1 MKKSYITTD
10 NAYTFEVYIND
21 LAMLFNSFSF
31 LKRETIG
38 YSVLK
43 KPLYA
48 VKFGTGAKKI
58 IITAAHHGTE
68 WITSM
73 LVMSLLAELC
83 KKFSS
88 GDKSVWN
95 DKTFYFIPMVN
106 PDGVNLSIDGK
117 TDSLPP
123 HIKNRLYK
131 ILESGNFKDSWQAN
145 IRGIDLNHNYDASF
159 QLGKEIQLREG
170 IIAPAPTKYSGEYPE
185 SEPETKAV
193 VSFTKK
199 ILPDIVV
206 AYHSQGEEIF
216 YKYQG
221 KCAPNSYDIAK
232 KMSDVSGYKLVLA
245 DGLTDCTGYKDWVI
259 EKFNIPAFTIE
270 VGKGKNPVPI
280 TQFEKIFE
288 DNKKII
294 KEL

>member
-1 MKKSYITTD
+1 MNNTYITTD
-10 NAYTFEVYIND
+10 KSYTFEVCIND
-21 LAMLFNSFSF
+21 LATLFKSFPF

-38 YSVLK
+38 RSVLG

-48 VKFGTGAKKI
+48 VKFGKGAKKI
-58 IITAAHHGTE
+58 IITAAHHGCE

-73 LVMSLLAELC
+73 LLMSLLRDAC
-83 KKFSS
+83 VAFSS
-88 GDKSVWN
+88 GDESLWN
-95 DKTFYFIPMVN
+95 KNTFYFIPMVN
-106 PDGVNLSIDGK
+106 PDGVNLSVYGD
-117 TDSLPP
+117 THNLPQN
-123 HIKNRLYK
+123 IKNRLYK
-131 ILESGNFKDSWQAN
+131 ILSDGNFKDIWQAN

-159 QLGKEIQLREG
+159 ALGKEIQLREG

-185 SEPETKAV
+185 SEPETKAI

-199 ILPDIVV
+199 ISPDIVI

-221 KCAPNSYDIAK
+221 MCAPNAENLAK
-232 KMSDVSGYKLVLA
+232 KLSDVTGYDLILA

-270 VGKGKNPVPI
+270 VGKGKNPLPLS
-280 TQFEKIFE
+280 QFEKIYN
-288 DNKKII
+288 DNKKILEI
-294 KEL
+294 L